1 MIKRKKFLA
10 AIGRSERLKLDGSFL
25 LIYTN
30 GSDQRLRFTQL
41 NDKPIN
47 ADLTQLFSRIWQTQ
61 DRAQNI
67 YTFLPNGTMLQTS
80 CKTSCAIATWTI
92 DNNAPTILKVQQNPK
107 RQFTLEIKELTDTNL
122 RSQMRS
128 SSNRIENINLT
139 AITQALTCLN

>member
-1 MIKRKKFLA
+1 M
-10 AIGRSERLKLDGSFL
+10 
-25 LIYTN
+25 
-30 GSDQRLRFTQL
+30 
-41 NDKPIN
+41 
-47 ADLTQLFSRIWQTQ
+47 Q

-80 CKTSCAIATWTI
+80 CKTPCAIATWTI
-92 DNNAPTILKVQQNPK
+92 DKNAPTILKVQQNPK

-122 RSQMRS
+122 RLQMRS